1 MDAFRSLF
9 KPLSGPRAVVLALF
23 IGLLVLFRHLLVLM
37 VFMVA
42 FARPLRLASHWLA
55 GHTRLRRSV
64 ALLLLLGSAFGLL
77 SLAVDLGM
85 VRAFEAFLAA
95 REALPERIA
104 AFRQTPLF
112 LQLQEYLGGADLIV
126 DAAKRYATGILG
138 YLGVVGHLVLHA
150 LIGFI
155 LAVVYVLEQE
165 EIDGFRERLDP
176 RSLGGTLLRWLG
188 YLADAIAVT
197 LQFQI
202 VVAACNAVLTLPV
215 LLLVGIPH
223 AAPLL
228 FMIFL
233 SGMVPVVG
241 NFVAGAVLTLLAYQA
256 SGWPG
261 VATFVGLT
269 FLLHKVESYYLNPR
283 LASRHVHLP
292 GFVLIISLILWED
305 LLGFVGLFVS
315 FPFLYVA
322 SRIGAEFREE
332 DGVEASRRPQAAG
345 AG

>member
-1 MDAFRSLF
+1 
-9 KPLSGPRAVVLALF
+9 
-23 IGLLVLFRHLLVLM
+23 
-37 VFMVA
+37 
-42 FARPLRLASHWLA
+42 
-55 GHTRLRRSV
+55 
-64 ALLLLLGSAFGLL
+64 
-77 SLAVDLGM
+77 
-85 VRAFEAFLAA
+85 
-95 REALPERIA
+95 
-104 AFRQTPLF
+104 
-112 LQLQEYLGGADLIV
+112 
-126 DAAKRYATGILG
+126 
-138 YLGVVGHLVLHA
+138 
-150 LIGFI
+150 
-155 LAVVYVLEQE
+155 
-165 EIDGFRERLDP
+165 
-176 RSLGGTLLRWLG
+176 LRWLG
-188 YLADAIAVT
+188 YLADAISVT
-197 LQFQI
+197 LQFQV

-215 LLLVGIPH
+215 LLLAGIPH

-233 SGMVPVVG
+233 SGMVPVAG

-283 LASRHVHLP
+283 LASRHVRLP

-332 DGVEASRRPQAAG
+332 DSVGASSVPRVATAG
-345 AG
+345 

>member
-55 GHTRLRRSV
+55 SHTRLRRSV

-112 LQLQEYLGGADLIV
+112 LEVQEYLGGADLIV

-138 YLGVVGHLVLHA
+138 YLAVVGHLVLHA

-188 YLADAIAVT
+188 YLADAISVT

-215 LLLVGIPH
+215 LLFVGIPH

-233 SGMVPVVG
+233 SGMVPVAG

-261 VATFVGLT
+261 VAAFVGLT

-283 LASRHVHLP
+283 LASRHVRLP

-322 SRIGAEFREE
+322 SRIGAEFKEQ
-332 DGVEASRRPQAAG
+332 DGVAASPAPQAAS

>member
-9 KPLSGPRAVVLALF
+9 RPLNGPRAIVLALF

-42 FARPLRLASHWLA
+42 FARPLRLASQWLA
-55 GHTRLRRSV
+55 RHTRLPRSV
-64 ALLLLLGSAFGLL
+64 ALLLLLGSAVGLL
-77 SLAVDLGM
+77 TVAVDLGM

-112 LQLQEYLGGADLIV
+112 LQVQEYLGGADLIV

-138 YLGVVGHLVLHA
+138 YLAVVGHLVLHA
-150 LIGFI
+150 FIGFI

-188 YLADAIAVT
+188 YLADAISVT
-197 LQFQI
+197 LQFQM

-215 LLLVGIPH
+215 LLLAGIPH

-269 FLLHKVESYYLNPR
+269 FVLHKVESYYLNPR
-283 LASRHVHLP
+283 LASRHVRLP

-305 LLGFVGLFVS
+305 LLGFAGLFVS

-332 DGVEASRRPQAAG
+332 DGVGASSVPPVVAAG
-345 AG
+345 

>member
-1 MDAFRSLF
+1 VDAFRSLF
-9 KPLSGPRAVVLALF
+9 RPLNGPRAIVLALF

-55 GHTRLRRSV
+55 RHTRLPRSV
-64 ALLLLLGSAFGLL
+64 ALLLLLGSAVGLL
-77 SLAVDLGM
+77 AVAVDLGM

-112 LQLQEYLGGADLIV
+112 LQVQEYLGGADLIV

-138 YLGVVGHLVLHA
+138 YLAVVGHLVLHA
-150 LIGFI
+150 FIGFI

-165 EIDGFRERLDP
+165 EIDGFRDRLDP

-188 YLADAIAVT
+188 YLADAISVT
-197 LQFQI
+197 LQFQV

-215 LLLVGIPH
+215 LLLAGIPH

-283 LASRHVHLP
+283 LASRHVRLP

-332 DGVEASRRPQAAG
+332 DSVGASSVPQVATAG
-345 AG
+345 

>member
-9 KPLSGPRAVVLALF
+9 KPLNAPRAIVLALF

-55 GHTRLRRSV
+55 SHTRLRRSV
-64 ALLLLLGSAFGLL
+64 ALLLLLGSAVGLL
-77 SLAVDLGM
+77 TVAVDLGM

-112 LQLQEYLGGADLIV
+112 LQVQQYLGGADLIV
-126 DAAKRYATGILG
+126 DAAKRYATGIFG
-138 YLGVVGHLVLHA
+138 YLAVVGHLVLHA
-150 LIGFI
+150 FIGFI

-165 EIDGFRERLDP
+165 EIDGFRDRLDP
-176 RSLGGTLLRWLG
+176 RSVGGTLLRWLG
-188 YLADAIAVT
+188 YLADAISVT
-197 LQFQI
+197 LQFQV

-283 LASRHVHLP
+283 LASRHVRLP
-292 GFVLIISLILWED
+292 GFVLIVSLILWED
-305 LLGFVGLFVS
+305 LLGFVGLFAS

-322 SRIGAEFREE
+322 SRIGAEFKE
-332 DGVEASRRPQAAG
+332 DEGIAAPPAAQVASAG
-345 AG
+345 

>member
-23 IGLLVLFRHLLVLM
+23 IGLLVLFRHVLVLM

-55 GHTRLRRSV
+55 SHTRLRRSV

-104 AFRQTPLF
+104 ALRQTPLF
-112 LQLQEYLGGADLIV
+112 LQVQEYLGGADLIV

-138 YLGVVGHLVLHA
+138 YLAVVGHLVLHA

-155 LAVVYVLEQE
+155 LAVVYVLEQG

-188 YLADAIAVT
+188 YLADAISVT

-233 SGMVPVVG
+233 SGMVPVAG

-256 SGWPG
+256 SGWAG
-261 VATFVGLT
+261 VASFVGLT

-322 SRIGAEFREE
+322 SRIGAEFREQ
-332 DGVEASRRPQAAG
+332 DGVAVSPSPQVASAG
-345 AG
+345 

>member
-9 KPLSGPRAVVLALF
+9 RPLNGPRAIVLALF
-23 IGLLVLFRHLLVLM
+23 IGLLVLFRHVLVLL

-55 GHTRLRRSV
+55 SHTRLRRSV
-64 ALLLLLGSAFGLL
+64 ALLLLLASAAGLL
-77 SLAVDLGM
+77 TVAVDLGM

-112 LQLQEYLGGADLIV
+112 LEVQEYLGGADLIV
-126 DAAKRYATGILG
+126 DAAKRYAAGILG
-138 YLGVVGHLVLHA
+138 YLAVVGHLVLHA
-150 LIGFI
+150 FIGFI

-165 EIDGFRERLDP
+165 EIDGFRDRLDP

-188 YLADAIAVT
+188 YLADAISVT
-197 LQFQI
+197 LQFQM

-283 LASRHVHLP
+283 LASRHVRLP

-332 DGVEASRRPQAAG
+332 EGGAVARAPQAAS